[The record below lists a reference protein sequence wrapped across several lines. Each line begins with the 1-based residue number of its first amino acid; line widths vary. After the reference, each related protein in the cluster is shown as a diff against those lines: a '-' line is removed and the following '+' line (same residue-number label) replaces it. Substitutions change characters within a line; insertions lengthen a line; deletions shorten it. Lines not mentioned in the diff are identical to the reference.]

1 MNKLLLTSAA
11 VLAAF
16 SSAANAA
23 DITPYASVKA
33 VMSFTDGTVKGTEDD
48 GERWKENDKVKNFG
62 GDVALGAKMGAV
74 RAELAY
80 TYLAKDDKTRHE
92 GTETSKTEISGQ
104 SFMLNGYY
112 DIDNPTIFKPY
123 VGAGVGMAKMKY
135 KFKDTDAEFP
145 EDNETHSFSKN
156 KFAYSLMAGVGAE
169 VTKNIT
175 LDVGYRFTDYG
186 SYDKRV
192 EDGGDK
198 VKFDT
203 KAHQILA
210 GVRYSF

>member
-1 MNKLLLTSAA
+1 MKKLLLTSAA
-11 VLAAF
+11 VLAVF

-33 VMSFTDGTVKGTEDD
+33 VMSFTDGKATFTEGDN
-48 GERWKENDKVKNFG
+48 EKNKLKNFG
-62 GDVALGAKMGAV
+62 GDVAVGAKMGAV

-80 TYLAKDDKTRHE
+80 TYLAKDDKTRKDDD
-92 GTETSKTEISGQ
+92 GSYKSEISGQ

-112 DIDNPTIFKPY
+112 DIENPTIFKPY

-135 KFKDTDAEFP
+135 RFTDTYPAAP
-145 EDNETHSFSKN
+145 EDNETNSFSKN

-169 VTKNIT
+169 ITKNVT
-175 LDVGYRFTDYG
+175 VDVGYRYTDYG
-186 SYDKRV
+186 SFSKTF
-192 EDGGDK
+192 EDGK
-198 VKFDT
+198 LKFDT

>member
-1 MNKLLLTSAA
+1 MKKLLLTSAA
-11 VLAAF
+11 VLAVF

-33 VMSFTDGTVKGTEDD
+33 VMSFTDGKATFTEGDN
-48 GERWKENDKVKNFG
+48 EKNKLKNFG
-62 GDVALGAKMGAV
+62 GDVAVGAKMGAV

-80 TYLAKDDKTRHE
+80 TYLAKDDKTRKDDD
-92 GTETSKTEISGQ
+92 GSYKSEISGQ

-112 DIDNPTIFKPY
+112 DIENPTIFKPY

-135 KFKDTDAEFP
+135 RFTDTYPAAP
-145 EDNETHSFSKN
+145 EDNETNSFSKN

-169 VTKNIT
+169 ITKNVT
-175 LDVGYRFTDYG
+175 LDVGYRYTDYG
-186 SYDKRV
+186 SFSKTF
-192 EDGGDK
+192 EDGK
-198 VKFDT
+198 LKFDT

>member
-33 VMSFTDGTVKGTEDD
+33 VMSFTDGKIKVDD
-48 GERWKENDKVKNFG
+48 EKENDKVKNFG
-62 GDVALGAKMGAV
+62 GDVAVGAKIGAV

-80 TYLAKDDKTRHE
+80 TYLAKDDKTRKYDD
-92 GTETSKTEISGQ
+92 GKDKTEISGQ

-112 DIDNPTIFKPY
+112 DLENPTIFKPY

-135 KFKDTDAEFP
+135 QAKYTDFADPDF
-145 EDNETHSFSKN
+145 NSSNSFSKN

-169 VTKNIT
+169 ISKNIT
-175 LDVGYRFTDYG
+175 LDVGYRYTDYG
-186 SYDKRV
+186 SFSKDI
-192 EDGGDK
+192 EGDK
-198 VKFDT
+198 LKFDT